1 MPKALTNI
9 NLDGSWIE
17 AGSDL
22 SDLTDEQLEQLR
34 KDGAVLEDDEEIP
47 DGVVAT
53 GSTSADLH
61 LASDEDVPPGEVIQ
75 PVNEGE
81 SLNLETGEAEVPEND
96 EEPVDETPEDDPD
109 E

>member
-9 NLDGSWIE
+9 NLSGNWID

-22 SDLTDEQLEQLR
+22 DDLDDETLEQLR

-81 SLNLETGEAEVPEND
+81 SLNLVTGEAEVPEEDD
-96 EEPVDETPEDDPD
+96 EEEDVEPQG
-109 E
+109 EGN